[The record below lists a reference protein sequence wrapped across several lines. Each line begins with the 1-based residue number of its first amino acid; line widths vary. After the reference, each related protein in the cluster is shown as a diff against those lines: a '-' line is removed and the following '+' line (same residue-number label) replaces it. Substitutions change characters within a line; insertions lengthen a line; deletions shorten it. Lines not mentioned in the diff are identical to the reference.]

1 MYVVYYHNVIEG
13 PTSEVDRQSSR
24 LGGNRFAM
32 HMRFLREHFHVV
44 SVSEYLQRLDAGE
57 LDPRCV
63 CLTFDDA
70 YAGVGEVAAPILAQL
85 GIPAT
90 VFAIS
95 DSLDRPDRLMNYEEL
110 EAALHLTACEEVAV
124 PELGFGT
131 LCLGSDKVNAL
142 FLKQV
147 KTALKRVPESERSH
161 IQGAL
166 LERLDV
172 APEKLSVAGLPHARK
187 MTAEQL
193 QALLSQGLWEV
204 GAHTQSHRVLAQL
217 PPERCHEE
225 IFGCRA
231 ELIQALG
238 SEVSLLAYP
247 YGKAEHVGDLAP
259 RLAREAGFRAAFSTV
274 CGNNDRASHRHMLR
288 RVEFLELMAQQS
300 LEFQNVARKFFGV

>member
-13 PTSEVDRQSSR
+13 PLSEVDRQSSR
-24 LGGNRFAM
+24 MAGDRFAM
-32 HMRFLREHFHVV
+32 HMRFLREHFHIV
-44 SVSEYLQRLDAGE
+44 SVSEYLQRLDAGD

-85 GIPAT
+85 RIPAT

-95 DSLDRPDRLMNYEEL
+95 GSLDQPERLMNYEEL
-110 EAALHLTACEEVAV
+110 EAALRLTAREQVEV
-124 PELGFGT
+124 PELGFEA
-131 LCLGSDKVNAL
+131 LLIGSDKSNAL

-147 KTALKRVPESERSH
+147 KTALKRVPESERLR

-172 APEKLSVAGLPHARK
+172 APDQLSVAGLPHARK

-193 QALLSQGLWEV
+193 RGLLSQGLWEV
-204 GAHTQSHRVLAQL
+204 GAHTRSHRVLSQL
-217 PPERCHEE
+217 PAEQCREE

-247 YGKAEHVGDLAP
+247 YGKTEHVGDLAP
-259 RLAREAGFRAAFSTV
+259 GLAKQAGFKAAFSTV
-274 CGNNDRASHRHMLR
+274 CGNNDPTSHRYMLR
-288 RVEFLELMAQQS
+288 RVEFLELMGQQS
-300 LEFQNVARKFFGV
+300 PEFQNVARKFFGV